1 MASNNP
7 FPQQL
12 QQLPLMIQQYH
23 KQAEMLTNSITQLR
37 QNLERTDLSQE
48 EKNQIKHQ
56 EQEMQSKLAVYQTF
70 LNNLTPKLTPAQQ
83 QMVMQQLAV
92 NQNLESIQ
100 QQQQQAPPSQPGSPG
115 FPQHPP
121 LNIQQIG
128 KHFYIFR
135 ILSVVMLIVIRER
148 KEESY

>member
-100 QQQQQAPPSQPGSPG
+100 QQHHQQQQQQQHHQQQQQQQAPPSQPGSPA

-128 KHFYIFR
+128 KSSYIF
-135 ILSVVMLIVIRER
+135 
-148 KEESY
+148 